1 MKLRRFQYSTS
12 PDMSGARTN
21 PVLRRDMPMR
31 QPVMRNVSNYL
42 RDPKAGQRDM
52 NLEVAAAGRGKHLA
66 NAVSNGMMQ
75 LGETL
80 AQAEA
85 QALGTDALMDY
96 KKELA
101 VATYNAK
108 GIPLTRTQTYLD
120 ASSGKAKSREVPT
133 HNDLIKTFD
142 KATKG
147 IVESYIGRLPLAV
160 RNQVRAQ
167 MLSLGASARDQ
178 VVNMAIKKRIEY
190 GRHVVLRA
198 VTNAES
204 PGDVEGII
212 NSPNAQLYLSATE
225 LNTIYKEKMG
235 ELAIRDYASKIV
247 LAASSGDAARGNLAV
262 MEERLNTGLIDE
274 KVTDESGAVKYTV
287 DDNGNF
293 VALTKP
299 GIDPLH
305 RFLSGENILSMHSK
319 IKAIGTA
326 MDAASEKA
334 RESEVNGV
342 MNDIT
347 ATAGDFSKA
356 SEEVQKRYAEFGNN
370 WSDIIKHMVDDGSDS
385 ILEGSDI
392 TALLAR
398 IKAARDG
405 DIAQPVIYGDVLE
418 NLEQYA
424 TKDGRDEIGKMQGLT
439 MKQIQDL
446 KARSRKMERA
456 GENWWE
462 KDNPFNNRGH
472 IAVTALKGH
481 FGIVETPDSGVFA
494 KFSTKEKA
502 SAVHQAYQTLL
513 RELHDHVDGID
524 DVRLKP
530 GEALKWVY
538 EKIDEDNLAGRP
550 LATGGKAKKTAET
563 PSASTDDSPEITNTQ
578 PGVRQTTAQSDA
590 EKEFH
595 KTPGS
600 KDKSG
605 NVYTAAKVAEMPPG
619 PKRNALVEVMKEHG
633 HNVVPVVVAT
643 ESGEKET
650 PNPLRPVGWG
660 ITIWPPS
667 MLPTTPWLD
676 PAWGRSK

>member
-1 MKLRRFQYSTS
+1 
-12 PDMSGARTN
+12 MSGARTN

-31 QPVMRNVSNYL
+31 QPVLRNVSNYL
-42 RDPKAGQRDM
+42 RDPRAGQRDM

-66 NAVSNGMMQ
+66 KALGDGLMQ

-96 KKELA
+96 KKELS

-120 ASSGKAKSREVPT
+120 AASGKVKSREIPR
-133 HNDLIKTFD
+133 HNDLLKTFD

-147 IVESYIGRLPLAV
+147 MVESYIGRLPLAV

-178 VVNMAIKKRIEY
+178 VVNIAIKKRIEY
-190 GRHVVLRA
+190 GKHIVLRA
-198 VTNAES
+198 VTNAETA
-204 PGDVEGII
+204 GDVEGII

-225 LNTIYKEKMG
+225 LNTIYNDKMG

-262 MEERLNTGLIDE
+262 MEARLNTGLIPV
-274 KVTDESGAVKYTV
+274 KVTDESGAVKYRV
-287 DDNGNF
+287 DDNGDF

-319 IKAIGTA
+319 IKAIGEE
-326 MDAASEKA
+326 MDAVSEKA

-347 ATAGDFSKA
+347 ATAGDFANA

-370 WSDIIKHMVDDGSDS
+370 WSDIIQYMVDGGSAS
-385 ILEGSDI
+385 ILEASDI
-392 TALLAR
+392 TTLMAR
-398 IKAARDG
+398 LQAAREG
-405 DIAQPVIYGDVLE
+405 DIVVPQNYGKVLE

-424 TKDGRDEIGKMQGLT
+424 TRYGRRMIRNMPGLNQE
-439 MKQIQDL
+439 QIQDL
-446 KARSRKMERA
+446 EEKSRNMERA

-462 KDNPFNNRGH
+462 SKNPFGNKGF
-472 IAVTALKGH
+472 IAAKRLKDH

-494 KFSTKEKA
+494 KFSTKEKG
-502 SAVHQAYQTLL
+502 SAVQQAYNTLL

-524 DVRLKP
+524 DARLKP
-530 GEALKWVY
+530 EKALEWVN
-538 EKIDEDNLAGRP
+538 EQIDKDIKAGYP
-550 LATGGKAKKTAET
+550 LATGGKAKKTAGT
-563 PSASTDDSPEITNTQ
+563 SGASTDDDPKITITRPEGTSAGSKTQ
-578 PGVRQTTAQSDA
+578 TKAQSDA
-590 EKEFH
+590 EEEFN
-595 KTPGS
+595 KSPGS
-600 KDKSG
+600 KDDNG
-605 NVYTAAKVAEMPPG
+605 NVITAAIVAEMPAG
-619 PKRNALVEVMKEHG
+619 PKRTALIKVLGEFG
-633 HNVVPVVVAT
+633 HTVVPVVVAT
-643 ESGEKET
+643 EPEEKKPDN
-650 PNPLRPVGWG
+650 PNLPRWG
-660 ITIWPPS
+660 IWPPS
-667 MLPTTPWLD
+667 QLPTNPFYIWYH
-676 PAWGRSK
+676 RQ